1 MPVVAYKWISILVAL
16 MVMPGVILSPPIY
29 NKIGLAGRCIMGNV
43 VTGIVTIALL
53 YIALAP
59 PTTTTFAIFVT
70 IFFCSFPFAVISQ
83 VRIYSCALCL
93 TL

>member
-16 MVMPGVILSPPIY
+16 MVVPGVIVSPAIY
-29 NKIGLAGRCIMGNV
+29 NKIGLAGGCVVGNI
-43 VTGIVTIALL
+43 VTGAVTISLL

-59 PTTTTFAIFVT
+59 PTSSTFAIFVT

-83 VRIYSCALCL
+83 VRAS
-93 TL
+93 